1 MRTSASS
8 QRSGRRS
15 LKNISHFVNNYR
27 KVKEKMKVSGRQVA
41 GARGLLNW
49 SQDQL
54 ALAADVTKHT
64 IMRWETGAH
73 EPRESTMRQVIRAIE
88 ERGVEFT
95 NGGQP
100 GVRFKAKPETERGT
114 SAD

>member
-1 MRTSASS
+1 
-8 QRSGRRS
+8 
-15 LKNISHFVNNYR
+15 
-27 KVKEKMKVSGRQVA
+27 MKVSGRQVA

-73 EPRESTMRQVIRAIE
+73 EPRESTMRQVIQAIE
-88 ERGVEFT
+88 DRGVEFT

-100 GVRFKAKPETERGT
+100 GVRFKANPGA
-114 SAD
+114 SAESESAGK